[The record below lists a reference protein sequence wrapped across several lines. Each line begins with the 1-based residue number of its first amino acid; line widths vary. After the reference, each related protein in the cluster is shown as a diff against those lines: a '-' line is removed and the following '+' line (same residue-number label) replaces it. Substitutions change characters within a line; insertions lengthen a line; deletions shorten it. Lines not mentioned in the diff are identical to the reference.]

1 MEILTYKRNFL
12 FAFFAFL
19 CDHRKSIFH
28 CCCNQ
33 KNITRRFNFMEVN
46 ELGIGGYNLFD
57 IFLYFVINGK
67 NFPR

>member
-1 MEILTYKRNFL
+1 
-12 FAFFAFL
+12 
-19 CDHRKSIFH
+19 
-28 CCCNQ
+28 
-33 KNITRRFNFMEVN
+33 MEVN